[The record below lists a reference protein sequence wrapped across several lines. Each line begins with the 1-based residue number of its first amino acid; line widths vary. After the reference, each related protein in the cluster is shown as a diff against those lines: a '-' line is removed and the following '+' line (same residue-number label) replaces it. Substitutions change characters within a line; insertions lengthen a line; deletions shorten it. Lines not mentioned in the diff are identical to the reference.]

1 MAFEEKGAWGM
12 LVVTVGAVAIYAA
25 VILGRAGPTPLADVT
40 YVPAMLWTIG
50 GSIVAAILLRI
61 GAAIATPGDADKM
74 DQRDREINRFGDY
87 VGQSF
92 VVIGGLLALVL
103 SMAEVDHF
111 WIANAIYVTFAL
123 SSVLGSVTKIVAYR
137 RGFQQW

>member
-1 MAFEEKGAWGM
+1 MAYEEKGAWSF
-12 LVVTVGAVAIYAA
+12 LVVTVAAYAAYLA
-25 VILGRAGPTPLADVT
+25 VILGRDGPLAEVS

-50 GSIVAAILLRI
+50 GAIVASILLRI
-61 GAAIATPGDADKM
+61 VLAIASPKDAEKM

-92 VVIGGLLALVL
+92 VVIGGLAALIL
-103 SMAEVDHF
+103 SWVEVDHF
-111 WIANAIYVTFAL
+111 WIANAIYLTFVL
-123 SSVLGSVTKIVAYR
+123 SSILGSVTKIVAYR